1 MAVAVDV
8 FCVLTWRVRSHAA
21 RVTQDG
27 QRIRRVDVPV
37 AMVRAVGEGVGVGK
51 EPAPIVV

>member
-21 RVTQDG
+21 RVAQDG
-27 QRIRRVDVPV
+27 ERVRRVDLPV
-37 AMVRAVGEGVGVGK
+37 AMVRAIGEGVGAAKSQRLV
-51 EPAPIVV
+51 